1 MYERNMQYADAIT
14 ERGGTLAKTAQK
26 LDIGHMHS
34 FVDNQMDLKHRG
46 CTWRVPNSLCMLG
59 DIVTH
64 RES

>member
-1 MYERNMQYADAIT
+1 MQYADALIR
-14 ERGGTLAKTAQK
+14 EGRHITLAKTAQK